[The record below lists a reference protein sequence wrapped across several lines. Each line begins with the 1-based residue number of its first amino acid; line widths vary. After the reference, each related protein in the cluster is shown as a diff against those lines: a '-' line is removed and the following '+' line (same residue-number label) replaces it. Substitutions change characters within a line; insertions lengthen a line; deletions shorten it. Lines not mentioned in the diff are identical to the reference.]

1 MPENDSDG
9 YPSGLSFQVTNNSKR
24 VDVRIAGGGAVGQ
37 VAHSASDSPADS
49 RRISQTTRTKIV
61 FSVVW
66 AVYLVVSL
74 GLATGVG
81 IGIADNGDGARV
93 FAPSGVNPVSENGA
107 AKGQGYVVTDFV
119 AGSSRDPQK
128 VINRIATIHYP
139 TLNSYIMTSL
149 GVLSPDRTVSL
160 FTVGWI
166 YLIIGLSIIW
176 LVPLGKGLLPVG
188 VIFGALALGP
198 YARWVISTYA
208 DTPAFFG
215 MAAVLSALVIG
226 IRSVS
231 AREFLQLNA
240 LVWVGSLLLALSKP
254 AYGVSVPFVLILWV
268 VVLVVFHRG
277 HLKHFLRIPLIL
289 ITVAGLALT
298 SLVSYLQFTS
308 SDRDEAGRTNS
319 YQFVLDVAMPY
330 LPQDV
335 IDEAIP
341 ANIQAMAPERYWPR
355 AGGWLE
361 VEGWQETFENHS
373 LINGLRLQVLSQPTT
388 AYIIVSDTIVASTK
402 PDISYTPPNTWSTP
416 EPPPIAVVPAALY
429 QGSVVFVETLLI
441 PMSFATANI
450 VFIVVAAL
458 LALGLLLL
466 VRRWKS
472 GDGVSALA
480 GQLTLLLWASGLF
493 GGFFAGAAVLGD
505 GYQELAKHA
514 ILSSYMFVIFMA
526 SLIGLIAVAV
536 VAWWQS
542 KKTPSMA
549 SPANA

>member
-1 MPENDSDG
+1 MGHAARSL
-9 YPSGLSFQVTNNSKR
+9 PSES
-24 VDVRIAGGGAVGQ
+24 AV
-37 VAHSASDSPADS
+37 V

-93 FAPSGVNPVSENGA
+93 FSPSGLNPVSDDGL
-107 AKGQGYVVTDFV
+107 AKNQGYVVTDFV

-176 LVPLGKGLLPVG
+176 LIPLGKGLLPVG

-231 AREFLQLNA
+231 AREFLQLNG
-240 LVWVGSLLLALSKP
+240 LVWVGALLLALSKA
-254 AYGVSVPFVLILWV
+254 AYVVAVPFALILWGV
-268 VVLVVFHRG
+268 TVAVFQRE
-277 HLKHFLRIPLIL
+277 HLKHFLRVPLGIV
-289 ITVAGLALT
+289 TVVGC
-298 SLVSYLQFTS
+298 VSVGASSFAQFTS
-308 SDRDEAGRTNS
+308 SDRQESGRINS
-319 YQFVLDVAMPY
+319 FHFTLDIAMTY
-330 LPQDV
+330 LPQET
-335 IDEAIP
+335 IDQAIP
-341 ANIQAMAPERYWPR
+341 QNIQAMSSERYWPR

-361 VEGWQETFENHS
+361 VEGWQDTFENHS
-373 LINGLRLQVLSQPTT
+373 LMNRLRLQVLSQPTT
-388 AYIIVSDTIVASTK
+388 AYHLVSNAISASTE
-402 PDISYTPPNTWSTP
+402 PDIPYAPANTWSTP

-429 QGSVVFVETLLI
+429 QGSAVFVETLLI
-441 PMSFATANI
+441 PMSFANANI

-466 VRRWKS
+466 VRRWRPPEGTS
-472 GDGVSALA
+472 VLA
-480 GQLTLLLWASGLF
+480 GQLTALLWLSGLF
-493 GGFFAGAAVLGD
+493 GGFYAGVAVLGD
-505 GYQELAKHA
+505 GFSELSKHT
-514 ILSSYMFVIFMA
+514 ILSSYMFVIFMV

-536 VAWWQS
+536 MAWWQS

-549 SPANA
+549 TPVSA